1 MSLYYNITNNTAQR
15 LELKELYSSSENPKY
30 VCFTNVHSTD
40 AVSIDLYITRQND
53 LVSFGLGQDE
63 NGDDIIDETES
74 RVQNY
79 YRNEITPAQ
88 NTNDYTQTSAAQYS
102 QSATSIVE
110 TYYYIKNLVIPKGVT
125 LKYDYSDL
133 EFNRDKYILKI
144 KLNNSDSAVDIII
157 K

>member
-1 MSLYYNITNNTAQR
+1 MPKYYNITGNTAQT
-15 LELKELYSSSENPKY
+15 LELKEVYNSSENPTY
-30 VCFTNVHSTD
+30 VCFTNIHSTD
-40 AVSIDLYITRQND
+40 AVSMDLYITRQKD

-63 NGDDIIDETES
+63 NGNDIIDDTEK
-74 RVQNY
+74 VENY
-79 YRNEITPAQ
+79 YRNDITPTQ
-88 NTNDYTQTSAAQYS
+88 NTNDYTQISASQYS
-102 QSATSIVE
+102 QSATSIIE

-133 EFNRDKYILKI
+133 EFNRNRYILKI

>member
-1 MSLYYNITNNTAQR
+1 MNLYYNITGNTIQS
-15 LELKELYSSSENPKY
+15 LELKEVYNNSEDPTY
-30 VCFTNVHSTD
+30 VCFTNIHDTD

-74 RVQNY
+74 GVQNY
-79 YRNEITPAQ
+79 YRNDITPRQ
-88 NTNDYTQTSAAQYS
+88 NTNDYTELSASTYS
-102 QSATSIVE
+102 EGVTSIVE
-110 TYYYIKNLVIPKGVT
+110 TYYYMKNLVIPKGVT

-133 EFNRDKYILKI
+133 KFNRDRYILKI
-144 KLNNSDSAVDIII
+144 KLNNSDSAIDVII